1 MNHLV
6 RLFLCCVI
14 LFFLN
19 AGACLKCRTR
29 SQEVDMQ
36 FQKVFKT
43 CLKQHGGVGTG
54 SDDSMSSDDETSDSG
69 NLDSESSES
78 DSSSEKIFYDKHIF
92 YSNSDRSSYN
102 QSMNNQRNRSYQ
114 NAKNNHNDNGGD
126 SWNSRDP
133 RNKKGDFNNGDSRYN
148 NNTDHEK
155 ACVIQ
160 CFFNE
165 LNVVDQN
172 GFPDRDSVIPLMNQ
186 DIRDPELKDFVEE
199 SIIECFRYLDTN
211 KKDKCEF
218 SQNLLKCLAEKGQ
231 QKCEDWDS

>member
-1 MNHLV
+1 MKHFV
-6 RLFLCCVI
+6 RLALYCVI
-14 LFFLN
+14 LFCLN
-19 AGACLKCRTR
+19 NIGACLKCRTR

-43 CLKQHGGVGTG
+43 CLRQHGGESTDT
-54 SDDSMSSDDETSDSG
+54 DDSMSSDDESSDSETSQ
-69 NLDSESSES
+69 N

-92 YSNSDRSSYN
+92 YSNNDRSSYN
-102 QSMNNQRNRSYQ
+102 QSMNNQRNRDYQ
-114 NAKNNHNDNGGD
+114 NTKNNRNGNRGD
-126 SWNSRDP
+126 SWNSRDS
-133 RNKKGDFNNGDSRYN
+133 RIKKGDYNNGDSRYD

-155 ACVIQ
+155 ACVVQ

-165 LNVVDQN
+165 LNVVDQK

-199 SIIECFRYLDTN
+199 SIIECFRYLESN

-231 QKCEDWDS
+231 QNCEDWDN